1 MKKKALILAIIA
13 SAAVGLNAQIGYQ
26 VAVMDQATG
35 KPKANKEVSVKVELT
50 DNAGSVIAST
60 EQSAM
65 TNDFGVVSVQVGGS
79 STFDNMDWRKLPLWV
94 SATVDG
100 VNVGKTQVLTVPVAE
115 HSKHYGLLTPQ
126 ILAGKWTYTGN
137 GSKQEYSFSAS
148 GGYTYTRYEKTES
161 GGWFVDSKASG
172 SYEIDG
178 NMVYMFSSSE
188 ATRPMRWSPSRNV
201 LTPADGGGIYTK

>member
-60 EQSAM
+60 EQSAT

-115 HSKHYGLLTPQ
+115 YTKHYGKLTPQ
-126 ILAGKWTYTGN
+126 LLSSKKWTMSDGYGGAGSLTFTSNGN
-137 GSKQEYSFSAS
+137 MTRTYSSE
-148 GGYTYTRYEKTES
+148 GGTES
-161 GGWFVDSKASG
+161 VSG
-172 SYEIDG
+172 SYEIVGDMIIQRYSG
-178 NMVYMFSSSE
+178 EANNGAAYIYMPERNAIFAIYE
-188 ATRPMRWSPSRNV
+188 A
-201 LTPADGGGIYTK
+201 YFYK